1 MSNRSRPSPTSN
13 PFARSVP
20 PTADNPFA
28 SDDDEVLDEE
38 EEEDEADVMA
48 RESVR
53 MVQERLKAEQKK
65 AGGTKQQQHVKHTAP
80 SFSDDEDEDEDDEE
94 ELVDDED
101 EAGDEDNHAAAVKR
115 QWVPDAASP
124 FARNVPTAGKPAA
137 GKGKPPAAKAS
148 KAAASNP
155 FAEHSKS
162 KSKNKKGGGGGAT
175 KAKAG
180 KKEVTD
186 DTNPFADPDPPPA
199 KKAASTTSAAASATS
214 SSASPS
220 SAVKDAKAE
229 TKTATATT
237 TAKSFLKRA
246 AGAVGAAAVAAKTMT
261 AQARQTKEAAAAPST
276 VTSPTAAAAAAVPSA
291 SAHKRQDSNPFDE
304 IDDHP
309 PAAASAVPVKAKAAA
324 AASTLVAPT
333 TSASSTTKPST
344 SPTPSPIT
352 HPASPPAR
360 SAVSATPAS
369 SLSASASQSA
379 AAAPQSPPSL
389 YIDSDAA
396 DNDLSSLALPATS
409 PHSSSLTS
417 PNSAKREAAFQQRLK
432 AAVGAGAKVQLS
444 AFKEGWEPKVWT
456 SELTQPLFSLI
467 REKYPA
473 DEAEEKRLE
482 EEDEE
487 EESEDEEETGDD
499 EDSVSEA
506 ERQAKRR
513 QAQLRR
519 EGAGPRLRRRAF
531 DPTPFNT
538 LFSSSLT
545 RLNAL
550 RDSLDASIATANLAT
565 QKAEAEHTKRMSSFT
580 TSLASLT
587 TRFGRLDSR
596 ISSVSHTAV
605 RIGSSLESINASKVN
620 TVKTLDLLTHFI
632 AFNTGNAET
641 LSPLF
646 SSQKLTDMYEA
657 ASILQLLEGVSGE
670 VRLAGVEKAVALIAK
685 TSQECESRL
694 LERFE
699 LALERGNVEEMS
711 SLARV
716 LLGFKGKS
724 VIKRYVFA
732 AIQQIDRNRKR
743 AAAEDEMDDEDDELD
758 EEEADEDDEAA
769 DEATFISR
777 RRMTEDAPA
786 SPAVSAF
793 RASLRVFY
801 RIILTTVRQQ
811 CKTCAAVFPQP
822 ASIVRAIVERV
833 YSDQLTE
840 FIDSAVGRGVSAEE
854 ELLML
859 ASALRQTEQL
869 TQQLQ
874 QVIKTVAAH
883 TFGTSSTASTSS
895 ASAMDV
901 AALTDVLNGVFQK
914 YRDAYIGKE
923 TSYLRG
929 RCVALVDGTLAS
941 QPANDS
947 ITSTL
952 TSTASSAATDY
963 LGLTKRATTLSNRQR
978 WLIDTLDSEVVEEL
992 LKAMLVSVKRCDA
1005 LSEPQTLADNQF
1017 AVFSVILSA
1026 LVDDFLHPLLSMVAQ
1041 FLPAADPKTEP
1052 DSFIFVCVRL
1062 ASSVAYR
1069 IRQHYVT
1076 FIQPRLSMAS
1086 AIAGASSQ
1094 NTQAISEQR
1103 LSESLFAIEQQLLSF
1118 LSRVLTAQLRSVQK
1132 ILARQKATD
1141 YKPKDEESLF
1151 SGKPT
1156 ATATAIVDSL
1166 HAAYSAAV
1174 NNLEGRN
1181 LDRYLH
1187 VLGLKVWE
1195 CVVEQLCRMSVSE
1208 MGAGLLSRDCKEYE
1222 AVVQEWHVREVV
1234 ERFGVL
1240 RSVSNLFFVS
1250 VDNLGA
1256 WVEQE
1261 GRVRTMERE
1270 ELMRFVRMRADY
1282 AQHKSKINAVL
1293 MVE

>member
-1 MSNRSRPSPTSN
+1 MSNRSRPSPSSSN
-13 PFARSVP
+13 PFARP
-20 PTADNPFA
+20 APAADNPFA
-28 SDDDEVLDEE
+28 SDDDEVLD

-53 MVQERLKAEQKK
+53 MVQERLKAEQKSGRGAAAAHK
-65 AGGTKQQQHVKHTAP
+65 HVKHTAP
-80 SFSDDEDEDEDDEE
+80 SFSDDEEEEEEDDEE
-94 ELVDDED
+94 VVED
-101 EAGDEDNHAAAVKR
+101 EEEEEEDDNQKR
-115 QWVPDAASP
+115 KWVPDSSSP
-124 FARNVPTAGKPAA
+124 FARNVPAA
-137 GKGKPPAAKAS
+137 GKAAAGKSKPAAAKAS
-148 KAAASNP
+148 KAAAASNP

-162 KSKNKKGGGGGAT
+162 KSKNKKAGDGRG

-180 KKEVTD
+180 KKEAAA
-186 DTNPFADPDPPPA
+186 DTNPFADPEPA
-199 KKAASTTSAAASATS
+199 PVKKADSSSAAAP
-214 SSASPS
+214 SSASASQS
-220 SAVKDAKAE
+220 SASKDSKVE
-229 TKTATATT
+229 TKPASAAT
-237 TAKSFLKRA
+237 SFLKRA
-246 AGAVGAAAVAAKTMT
+246 AGAVGAAAVAAKTIT
-261 AQARQTKEAAAAPST
+261 AQTRQAKEAAAAASPPASPATPS
-276 VTSPTAAAAAAVPSA
+276 VPAAS
-291 SAHKRQDSNPFDE
+291 SHKRQESNPFDE
-304 IDDHP
+304 AEDHP
-309 PAAASAVPVKAKAAA
+309 PAAAPAPVKAKP
-324 AASTLVAPT
+324 AASTLAKPT
-333 TSASSTTKPST
+333 TSALSTTKPST
-344 SPTPSPIT
+344 SPTPSPVT

-360 SAVSATPAS
+360 SAVSATSSS
-369 SLSASASQSA
+369 SLSASSSQSA

-389 YIDSDAA
+389 YIDSDTG
-396 DNDLSSLALPATS
+396 DSDLSSLALPAAS
-409 PHSSSLTS
+409 PNNSSLVSPTS
-417 PNSAKREAAFQQRLK
+417 VKRQAAYQQRLS
-432 AAVGAGAKVQLS
+432 AAVSAGTKMQLS
-444 AFKEGWEPKVWT
+444 AFKESWDAKVWT
-456 SELTQPLFSLI
+456 SELTQPLFTLI
-467 REKYPA
+467 REKYPM
-473 DEAEEKRLE
+473 DEAEERKLDEEE
-482 EEDEE
+482 EEDE
-487 EESEDEEETGDD
+487 SDEEDETGDD
-499 EDSVSEA
+499 EDGVSEA

-513 QAQLRR
+513 QAQLKR

-531 DPTPFNT
+531 DSTPFNT
-538 LFSSSLT
+538 LFSTSLA
-545 RLNAL
+545 RLNTL
-550 RDSLDASIATANLAT
+550 RDSLDASIAAANLAT
-565 QKAEAEHTKRMSSFT
+565 QKAEAEHTKRMSTFT
-580 TSLASLT
+580 SSLTSLT
-587 TRFGRLDSR
+587 TRFGQLDSR

-641 LSPLF
+641 LAPLF
-646 SSQKLTDMYEA
+646 TSQKLNDMYEA
-657 ASILQLLEGVSGE
+657 ASILQLLEGVSNE

-685 TSQECESRL
+685 TSEECESRL

-699 LALERGNVEEMS
+699 LALNRNNVEEMG

-743 AAAEDEMDDEDDELD
+743 AADEDDVEGGEDDEDDDERD
-758 EEEADEDDEAA
+758 EEEDGGNEVA
-769 DEATFISR
+769 FIPS

-793 RASLRVFY
+793 RASLRIFY

-833 YSDQLTE
+833 YSDQVTE
-840 FIDSAVGRGVSAEE
+840 FIDNAVARGVSAEE

-859 ASALRQTEQL
+859 ASALHQTEKL
-869 TQQLQ
+869 TQHLQ
-874 QVIKTVAAH
+874 QVIKTLASH
-883 TFGTSSTASTSS
+883 TFSTATTSS
-895 ASAMDV
+895 ASSTVDV
-901 AALTDVLNGVFQK
+901 AALTDVMNGVFQK
-914 YRDAYIGKE
+914 YRDAYVGKE
-923 TSYLRG
+923 TSYLRN
-929 RCVALVDGTLAS
+929 RCVGLINDTLAS
-941 QPANDS
+941 PPANDS
-947 ITSTL
+947 ITASL

-963 LGLTKRATTLSNRQR
+963 LGLTKRAPTLSNRQR
-978 WLIDTLDSEVVEEL
+978 WLIDALDSEVVDEL

-1005 LSEPQTLADNQF
+1005 LSEAQTVADNQF
-1017 AVFSVILSA
+1017 ALFSVILSA
-1026 LVDDFLHPLLSMVAQ
+1026 LVDEFLHPLLSMIAQ
-1041 FLPAADPKTEP
+1041 FLPAADPKSEP

-1076 FIQPRLSMAS
+1076 FIQPRLS
-1086 AIAGASSQ
+1086 IAAAAAGSSSQ

-1103 LSESLFAIEQQLLSF
+1103 LTESLSAIEQQLLSF
-1118 LSRVLTAQLRSVQK
+1118 LSRVLTAQLRTIQK
-1132 ILARQKATD
+1132 LLARQKATD

-1156 ATATAIVDSL
+1156 PTAMAIVDSL
-1166 HAAYSAAV
+1166 HAAYSAAI

-1181 LDRYLH
+1181 LDRYLT
-1187 VLGLKVWE
+1187 VLGLRVWE
-1195 CVVEQLCRMSVSE
+1195 AVVEQLQRMSVSE

-1261 GRVRTMERE
+1261 GKVRGMERE

-1282 AQHKSKINAVL
+1282 TQHKSKINAVL
-1293 MVE
+1293 MM